1 MTYEALLKDARTKLE
16 AAGITDA
23 TTDAWYMLSAASG
36 LANANFIA
44 KFPEEVPADIADAFA
59 ALLKRRIAH
68 EPVQLILGETE
79 FMGLRIKL
87 DGTTLIPRPDTERLV
102 ECAMEYWHERYE
114 KGDKLSALDLG
125 TGSGCIAIAL
135 AYYGRFEKVDASDV
149 SAEAINCARANAALG
164 KVDINFMCSD
174 LFAGIE
180 GTYDMIVSNPP
191 YIKTGD
197 IDGLMPEVKNYDPIT
212 ALDGGEDGLDYY
224 RSIASEAAAHL
235 NDNGALF
242 LEIGF
247 DQGADVK
254 GLLESAGFKEIKII
268 QDYGGNDRV
277 VSARK

>member
-1 MTYEALLKDARTKLE
+1 
-16 AAGITDA
+16 
-23 TTDAWYMLSAASG
+23 
-36 LANANFIA
+36 
-44 KFPEEVPADIADAFA
+44 
-59 ALLKRRIAH
+59 
-68 EPVQLILGETE
+68 
-79 FMGLRIKL
+79 
-87 DGTTLIPRPDTERLV
+87 
-102 ECAMEYWHERYE
+102 
-114 KGDKLSALDLG
+114 
-125 TGSGCIAIAL
+125 
-135 AYYGRFEKVDASDV
+135 
-149 SAEAINCARANAALG
+149 
-164 KVDINFMCSD
+164 
-174 LFAGIE
+174 
-180 GTYDMIVSNPP
+180 MIVSNPP